1 MAAVKGGRSLQFF
14 VARRAL
20 SPPWKYGRPPWSR
33 NSSSSSSSSSPSPS
47 PWASQSTPR
56 TIRIA
61 FPTSHIRTPLT
72 HNGQTIQPPIYTKPP
87 KLKKRGQPIEYTL
100 IPRSPTHAKHE
111 KSPYGANRYR
121 AVVIDHLPPG
131 TTLLDLTRS
140 IAETAPVGPITS
152 VSLLAPPRQAANGLD
167 LGLGARIEFG
177 RHQATVELARAVKAG
192 RFRIR
197 GQVPTVSRDKG
208 AAYHWN
214 NARRI
219 DSRVVLVRG
228 RPGTEGF
235 SEEGIRAAM
244 EADAE
249 ALGMAGEMGSECEP
263 VVTYEVDDGCVTM
276 EWRFFSSRQA
286 AAMRLAIERHFGERL
301 EVYKGHDP
309 CWVDEQ
315 NEMLPW
321 KLNREQ
327 AWRHD

>member
-1 MAAVKGGRSLQFF
+1 M
-14 VARRAL
+14 
-20 SPPWKYGRPPWSR
+20 
-33 NSSSSSSSSSPSPS
+33 
-47 PWASQSTPR
+47 
-56 TIRIA
+56 A

-72 HNGQTIQPPIYTKPP
+72 HNGQTIQPRIYAKPP
-87 KLKKRGQPIEYTL
+87 KLKRRGQPLEYSL

-121 AVVIDHLPPG
+121 AVVIDHLPPS

-152 VSLLAPPRQAANGLD
+152 VSLLLPPRQAANGSD
-167 LGLGARIEFG
+167 LGLGARVVFG

-192 RFRIR
+192 TFRI
-197 GQVPTVSRDKG
+197 GDDDDHHHVPTVSRDKDV
-208 AAYHWN
+208 AYHWN
-214 NARRI
+214 NATRI

-228 RPGTEGF
+228 RPGTAGF
-235 SEEGIRAAM
+235 SEVGIRAAM
-244 EADAE
+244 DADAQ
-249 ALGMAGEMGSECEP
+249 ALGMAGEMGSACEP

-286 AAMRLAIERHFGERL
+286 SAMKLAIERHFGERV
-301 EVYKGHDP
+301 EAYKGHDP

-315 NEMLPW
+315 NGILPW

-327 AWRHD
+327 AWRQN